1 MTSLLSPALA
11 LSSTG
16 EEAVMP
22 TTREHGAR
30 ANDGGTM
37 TNKTTAR
44 ARTAMRELDDV
55 PTQLAALEAMTVGQ
69 QIGRASCRER
79 V

>member
-30 ANDGGTM
+30 ANNGGTM
-37 TNKTTAR
+37 NNKATAR
-44 ARTAMRELDDV
+44 ARTAMRELDDKHGAMRGIAAGSIDSGDL
-55 PTQLAALEAMTVGQ
+55 LAPRGW
-69 QIGRASCRER
+69 
-79 V
+79 